1 MPDAVVIGAG
11 PNGLVAANILAD
23 RGWSV
28 SVHEAAPEPG
38 GAVRS
43 SELIEAGF
51 VNDLFSAFYPF
62 AFVSPAIT
70 SLHLEDYG
78 LRWCRA
84 PLVLAHPAA
93 DGTCAVLS
101 TDLDETAASLDAGYA
116 GDGDAW
122 RRLYDRWTRLRDPL
136 LAALFTPTPPIGA
149 SARLAWCAWPDGW
162 TRVARFA
169 LLSARRM
176 GEEEFGSDAA
186 RRLLAGSALHA
197 DLSPE
202 AVLGGFFAWVMCGL
216 GQDLGWPVPEGG
228 SGRLTAALVAR
239 LRARGGE
246 VVCDSPVERI
256 IVRDRRAVAVRT
268 RGDDVRATRAVLA
281 DVDAPSLYLNLLG
294 PEHLSSKVIDDVRRF
309 VWDNATVKVDWNLDR
324 PIPWS
329 SEPARRAGTVHVA
342 DSVDALT
349 ESTSALARGLV
360 PAAPFLIMGQ
370 QSMTDP
376 SRMPAGAETAWAYS
390 HVPREIRGDA
400 ADELRN
406 VGDRS
411 TFDRSGLERFADRM
425 QREVERLAPGFG
437 ASVRGRHVMGPGDLE
452 ARNANLVGGAI
463 GAGTSQLYQQLVF
476 RPVPG
481 LGRPETPIR
490 GLYLA
495 SASAHPGG
503 GVHGACGANAAR
515 VAVAHDRVRR
525 VVAFAKFGA
534 PVPRGHDL

>member
-1 MPDAVVIGAG
+1 MPDAVVVGAG
-11 PNGLVAANILAD
+11 PNGLVAANLLAD

-28 SVHEAAPEPG
+28 TVLEAAHEPG

-43 SELIEAGF
+43 TELIEPGF
-51 VNDLFSAFYPF
+51 VNDMFSAFYPF
-62 AFVSPAIT
+62 ACVSPAIT
-70 SLHLEDYG
+70 GLKLEDHG

-84 PLVLAHPAA
+84 PLVLAHPAP
-93 DGTCAVLS
+93 DGTCPVLS
-101 TDLDETAASLDAGYA
+101 TDIDETAASLDACHP

-122 RRLYDRWTRLRDPL
+122 RRLYDKWLRLRDPL
-136 LAALFTPTPPIGA
+136 LAALFVPTPPIAA
-149 SARLAWCAWPDGW
+149 SARLAASAWSDGW

-202 AVLGGFFAWVMCGL
+202 AVLGGFFAWVLCAL
-216 GQDLGWPVPEGG
+216 GQDVGWPVPEGG
-228 SGRLTAALVAR
+228 SGQLTAALVAR

-246 VVCDSPVERI
+246 VVCDSPVERVV
-256 IVRDRRAVAVRT
+256 VRNRRAVAVRT
-268 RGDDVRATRAVLA
+268 RGEEIPATRAVLA
-281 DVDAPSLYLNLLG
+281 DVGAPALYLDLVG
-294 PEHLSSKVIDDVRRF
+294 AEHLSAKVVDDVRRF
-309 VWDNATVKVDWNLDR
+309 VWDNATIKVDWNLDR

-329 SEPARRAGTVHVA
+329 SEAACRAGTLHLA
-342 DSVDALT
+342 ESVDSLT
-349 ESTSALARGLV
+349 ESASALARGLI
-360 PAAPFLIMGQ
+360 PATPFLIMGQ

-376 SRMPAGAETAWAYS
+376 TRMPPGAETVWAYS

-400 ADELRN
+400 AGEI
-406 VGDRS
+406 GMP
-411 TFDRSGLERFADRM
+411 FDKSGLERFADRM
-425 QREVERLAPGFG
+425 EREIEQLAPGFC
-437 ASVRGRHVMGPGDLE
+437 AAVRGRHLMGPADLE
-452 ARNANLVGGAI
+452 AENANLVGGAI

-515 VAVAHDRVRR
+515 VALAHDRARR
-525 VVAFAKFGA
+525 VFSSS
-534 PVPRGHDL
+534 RG

>member
-11 PNGLVAANILAD
+11 PNGLVAANMLAD

-28 SVHEAAPEPG
+28 TVLEGALQPG

-43 SELIEAGF
+43 AELLEPGF
-51 VNDLFSAFYPF
+51 VNDMFSAFYPF
-62 AFVSPAIT
+62 ACASPAIA

-84 PLVLAHPAA
+84 PLVLAHPST
-93 DGTCAVLS
+93 DGTCPALS
-101 TDLDETAASLDAGYA
+101 ADLDETAASLDACHP

-122 RRLYDRWTRLRDPL
+122 RRLYERWGRLRGPL
-136 LAALFTPTPPIGA
+136 LDALFTPTPPIAA
-149 SARLAWCAWPDGW
+149 SARLAVSAWSDGYA
-162 TRVARFA
+162 RVARFA
-169 LLSARRM
+169 LLSVRRM
-176 GEEEFGSDAA
+176 GDEEFGSDAA
-186 RRLLAGSALHA
+186 RRLLAGCALHA

-202 AVLGGFFAWVMCGL
+202 AVLGGFFAWVLCAL
-216 GQDLGWPVPEGG
+216 GQEVGWPVPEGG
-228 SGRLTAALVAR
+228 SGQLTAALVAR

-246 VVCDSPVERI
+246 VVCDAPVDRI
-256 IVRDRRAVAVRT
+256 VIRGGRAVAVRT
-268 RGDDVRATRAVLA
+268 RGEEVRATRAVLA
-281 DVDAPSLYLNLLG
+281 DVGAPSLFLDLVG
-294 PEHLSSKVIDDVRRF
+294 PEHLEPRVIEDVKRF
-309 VWDNATVKVDWNLDR
+309 EWDNATVKVDWNLDR

-329 SEPARRAGTVHVA
+329 AEPARRAGTLHLA

-349 ESTSALARGLV
+349 ESSAQLARGLV
-360 PAAPFLIMGQ
+360 PSEPFLIMGQ

-376 SRMPAGAETAWAYS
+376 TRMPPGAETVWAYS
-390 HVPREIRGDA
+390 HVPRKIRGDA
-400 ADELRN
+400 AGEIDLPL
-406 VGDRS
+406 
-411 TFDRSGLERFADRM
+411 DRSGLERFADRM
-425 QREVERLAPGFG
+425 QREIETLAPGFG
-437 ASVRGRHVMGPGDLE
+437 SIVRGRHVMGPADLE
-452 ARNANLVGGAI
+452 AHNPNWSGGAI

-476 RPVPG
+476 RPIPG

-525 VVAFAKFGA
+525 VFNLS
-534 PVPRGHDL
+534 RS

>member
-11 PNGLVAANILAD
+11 PNGLVAANLLAD

-28 SVHEAAPEPG
+28 TVVEASSEPG

-43 SELIEAGF
+43 AELMEPGF
-51 VNDLFSAFYPF
+51 VNDVFSAFYPL
-62 AFVSPAIT
+62 AVASPAIRN
-70 SLHLEDYG
+70 LKLEEFG

-84 PLVLAHPAA
+84 PVVLAHPGRDAL
-93 DGTCAVLS
+93 CPILS
-101 TDLDETAASLDAGYA
+101 TDLDETAASLDACCP

-122 RRLYDRWTRLRDPL
+122 RRLFDRWTRLRDPL
-136 LAALFTPTPPIGA
+136 LAALFTPTPPITA
-149 SARLAWCAWPDGW
+149 SARLAVSAWSDGW

-169 LLSARRM
+169 LLSVRRM

-202 AVLGGFFAWVMCGL
+202 AVLSGFFAWMLCAL
-216 GQDLGWPVPEGG
+216 GQEVGWPVPEGG
-228 SGRLTAALVAR
+228 SGRLTAALVDR
-239 LRARGGE
+239 LRSRGGE
-246 VVCDSPVERI
+246 VVCDAPVDRI
-256 IVRDRRAVAVRT
+256 VIRDRRAVAVRV
-268 RGDDVRATRAVLA
+268 RGDEIRATRAVLA
-281 DVDAPSLYLNLLG
+281 DVAAPSLYLDLVG
-294 PEHLSSKVIDDVRRF
+294 AEHLPARVVEDVRRF
-309 VWDNATVKVDWNLDR
+309 EWDNATVKVDWNLDS
-324 PIPWS
+324 PIPWT
-329 SEPARRAGTVHVA
+329 SEPARRAGTLHLA
-342 DSVDALT
+342 DGVDGLS
-349 ESTSALARGLV
+349 ESSSALARGLV
-360 PAAPFLIMGQ
+360 PARPFLVMGQ

-376 SRMPAGAETAWAYS
+376 TRMPAGAETVWAYT

-400 ADELRN
+400 AGVLDLPL
-406 VGDRS
+406 DRA
-411 TFDRSGLERFADRM
+411 GLERIADRM
-425 QREVERLAPGFG
+425 QAEIECLAPGFG
-437 ASVRGRHVMGPGDLE
+437 ASVRGRHVMGPADLE
-452 ARNANLVGGAI
+452 ARNANLAGGAI

-515 VAVAHDRVRR
+515 VAVGHDRIRR
-525 VVAFAKFGA
+525 VLY
-534 PVPRGHDL
+534 R

>member
-11 PNGLVAANILAD
+11 PNGLVAANKLAD

-28 SVHEAAPEPG
+28 TVLEGAPEPG

-43 SELIEAGF
+43 AELLEPGF
-51 VNDLFSAFYPF
+51 VNDMFSAFYPF
-62 AFVSPAIT
+62 AFASPAIT
-70 SLHLEDYG
+70 SLGLEDYG

-93 DGTCAVLS
+93 DGTCPVLS
-101 TDLDETAASLDAGYA
+101 TDLDETAASLDACHP

-122 RRLYDRWTRLRDPL
+122 RRLYERWGRLRDPL
-136 LAALFTPTPPIGA
+136 LAALFTPTPPIAA
-149 SARLAWCAWPDGW
+149 SARLAVSAWSDGYA
-162 TRVARFA
+162 RVARFA
-169 LLSARRM
+169 LLSVRRL

-186 RRLLAGSALHA
+186 RRLLAGCALHA

-202 AVLGGFFAWVMCGL
+202 AVLGGFFAWVLCSL
-216 GQDLGWPVPEGG
+216 GQDVGWPVPEGG

-246 VVCDSPVERI
+246 VLCDAPADRI
-256 IVRDRRAVAVRT
+256 VIRDGRAVAVRT
-268 RGDDVRATRAVLA
+268 RGEELRATRAVLA
-281 DVDAPSLYLNLLG
+281 DVGAPSLFLDLVG
-294 PEHLSSKVIDDVRRF
+294 PEHLSPRVIEDVKRF
-309 VWDNATVKVDWNLDR
+309 EWDNATVKVDWNLDR
-324 PIPWS
+324 PIPWTA
-329 SEPARRAGTVHVA
+329 EPAGRAGTLHVA

-349 ESTSALARGLV
+349 ESSAALARGLI
-360 PAAPFLIMGQ
+360 PATPFLIMGQ

-376 SRMPAGAETAWAYS
+376 TRMPAGAETVWAYS
-390 HVPREIRGDA
+390 HVPRKIRGDA
-400 ADELRN
+400 ADEIDGPL
-406 VGDRS
+406 
-411 TFDRSGLERFADRM
+411 DRSGLERFADRM
-425 QREVERLAPGFG
+425 QGEIEKLAPGFG
-437 ASVRGRHVMGPGDLE
+437 SIVRGRHVMGPADLE
-452 ARNANLVGGAI
+452 AHNPNLSGGAI

-476 RPVPG
+476 RPIPG

-525 VVAFAKFGA
+525 VFNLS
-534 PVPRGHDL
+534 RS